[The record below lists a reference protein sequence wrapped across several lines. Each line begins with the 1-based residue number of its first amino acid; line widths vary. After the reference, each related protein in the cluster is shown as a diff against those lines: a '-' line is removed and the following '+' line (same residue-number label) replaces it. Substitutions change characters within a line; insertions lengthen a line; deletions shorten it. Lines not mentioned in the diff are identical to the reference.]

1 MQFKKG
7 YVENAHYSILFLV
20 KTWHILALMESA
32 YEEFSEGI
40 SDPQIEPQKPSQKL
54 IHTCS

>member
-1 MQFKKG
+1 MPM
-7 YVENAHYSILFLV
+7 YSILFLV
-20 KTWHILALMESA
+20 KTWHILALMESV

-40 SDPQIEPQKPSQKL
+40 SDPQIEPKKPSQKL

>member
-1 MQFKKG
+1 MPM
-7 YVENAHYSILFLV
+7 YSILFLV
-20 KTWHILALMESA
+20 KTWHILALMESV